1 MGHGIVGQG
10 HAGAFLQERRCL
22 SSGQNKLWQRGTSQ
36 SAHNCSHNKVGRCKM
51 MQVTTIVCKSSRYS
65 CPTVRQCTVS
75 FCDVMSLDWIF
86 GQPQSVA
93 LHKTILMKLFFSIA
107 FAPSTK
113 GQEYPEWL
121 SGILQYFSDT
131 VYCVYSDAFWRVWV
145 EYICCNLLP
154 YAFSRHCWSPIAIN
168 DPQPCVALTA
178 DPGPHGH
185 LCQVTENF
193 GEFCYPLVRRTC
205 NESRLVYTRHGSSWS
220 ISLSLFG
227 FKRGSWIVMT
237 SGSHKGEAKKAPIF
251 LCAESTHSMSLSYP
265 FSVP

>member
-75 FCDVMSLDWIF
+75 FCD
-86 GQPQSVA
+86 
-93 LHKTILMKLFFSIA
+93 
-107 FAPSTK
+107 
-113 GQEYPEWL
+113 
-121 SGILQYFSDT
+121 
-131 VYCVYSDAFWRVWV
+131 YSDAFWRVWV